1 MVGSSSEI
9 EQKTENWNFLFLL
22 QYSLKIS
29 IKKRLDVKQRQFVI
43 EKHFEKISTKEIQTE
58 FRKKWTK
65 RACPHRNTI
74 MKIAKRWKTRTS
86 ILDKKSERKT
96 VLDGKKY

>member
-29 IKKRLDVKQRQFVI
+29 IKMRLDVKQRQFVI
-43 EKHFEKISTKEIQTE
+43 EKHFEKLSTKEIQTK
-58 FRKKWTK
+58 FRKKMDEKSLSTQK
-65 RACPHRNTI
+65 PNYEDCEEMEIKGINFGQ
-74 MKIAKRWKTRTS
+74 KI
-86 ILDKKSERKT
+86 RKE
-96 VLDGKKY
+96 DSFR